1 MSSKNEELLDN
12 KYSLKKSTI
21 PGTFFHNL
29 PYVERISTIS
39 DKKEIVNVDGF
50 IEKKINHLK
59 DEEMSEGWRLV
70 LPNFIMRKV
79 NNNVESVNNVERK
92 YRRYWKFHKFSVHI
106 GQIPYHLM
114 HRVKNVYKDNKKIGY
129 YVRNKIY
136 EYNVYMTDVDNEIIK
151 LAKVL
156 HTPCPRKH
164 VVKDLVDKINS
175 ANVKYGWVLLK
186 ANKFLAN

>member
-12 KYSLKKSTI
+12 KYSLKKSTV

-29 PYVERISTIS
+29 PYVEHISTNN
-39 DKKEIVNVDGF
+39 DKNDNIKIDGF
-50 IEKKINHLK
+50 IEKKISYLK
-59 DEEMSEGWRLV
+59 DEEISEGWRMV
-70 LPNFIMRKV
+70 LPNFLMRKR
-79 NNNVESVNNVERK
+79 NDSVKNDKRK
-92 YRRYWKFHKFSVHI
+92 YRRFWKFHKFNFHM

-114 HRVKNVYKDNKKIGY
+114 NKVRKVYDNNEHKGY

-136 EYNVYMTDVDNEIIK
+136 EYQIYMTDVDKEIIR

-156 HTPCPRKH
+156 NSACPRKH
-164 VVKDLVDKINS
+164 IVKDLVNKINS
-175 ANVKYGWVLLK
+175 ANVKDGWVLLK